1 LPKESAGRL
10 PQGLAQKG
18 SEEMTDPVVDYWLNG
33 RHCMPISV
41 EVADD
46 FEKRARE
53 LGQIVERT
61 PLQLKIM
68 LGSGRLY

>member
-1 LPKESAGRL
+1 
-10 PQGLAQKG
+10 
-18 SEEMTDPVVDYWLNG
+18 MTRPIVDYWLNG

-46 FEKRARE
+46 FESLARR

-61 PLQLKIM
+61 PNQLKIDQ
-68 LGSGRLY
+68 GSGRLY